1 MDNYIGGFE
10 MNKLTNNEKVLIK
23 RIQDAF
29 NNDYISNININDD
42 VYPTLDKSEIKTFD
56 VKKYVYDHKKIF
68 PIDKPINDAE
78 IDNMLKD
85 IDKQIEKLN
94 DMENDNS

>member
-1 MDNYIGGFE
+1 

-42 VYPTLDKSEIKTFD
+42 VYPTLDISEIKTFD
-56 VKKYVYDHKKIF
+56 VKKYVYDHKKFF